1 MDYRSDLQESLDYY
15 DDGYRL
21 KTNEE
26 IIDIICDFGC
36 GETEFHTT
44 DIERLIKENSKMV
57 KVFKKI
63 IGSLNNE
70 KDIKLVSEI
79 IKLYE

>member
-15 DDGYRL
+15 NDGYRL
-21 KTNEE
+21 KTNNEL
-26 IIDIICDFGC
+26 IDMICEFGS
-36 GETEFHTT
+36 GETEFHTV
-44 DIERLIKENSKMV
+44 DIERLIKENAKMV
-57 KVFKKI
+57 QVFKKI

-70 KDIKLVSEI
+70 KHIKLVSDI

>member
-36 GETEFHTT
+36 GETEFHTA

-57 KVFKKI
+57 DVFKKI

-70 KDIKLVSEI
+70 KDIKLVSKI